1 MKRRYFLKTGSII
14 ILGLITASQTK
25 AAPFIIKAIEFK
37 NEFKERIIA
46 IISELKKEGS
56 NLVKK
61 IMDGRKYEYDPYTHY
76 PIDGG
81 IKDEITGYQL
91 FFHIH
96 RENEY
101 GHFHTFAT
109 DENGELV
116 HLILISMSEEGKPI
130 GLATVNRWVTGD
142 KYVKADVL
150 KTLSTKFYIDPALFK
165 DRRVV
170 EFVNHIFR
178 AYKEEI
184 IKLYDERVKW
194 IKNYVNN
201 NYREPFEDR
210 EYEILSE
217 RKIDLFSQLF

>member
-1 MKRRYFLKTGSII
+1 MKRRHFLKTSSII
-14 ILGLITASQTK
+14 LLGLITVSQTK
-25 AAPFIIKAIEFK
+25 AASLITKAIEFR

-46 IISELKKEGS
+46 IMGELKKEGS

-81 IKDEITGYQL
+81 IKDENTGCQL

-116 HLILISMSEEGKPI
+116 HLILISMSEEGRPI

-142 KYVKADVL
+142 KYVKAEIL
-150 KTLSTKFYIDPALFK
+150 KKLTESFFVNPSLFK
-165 DRRVV
+165 DPKAV
-170 EFVNHIFR
+170 EFVNHIFK
-178 AYKEEI
+178 AYNGEI
-184 IKLYDERVKW
+184 NQLYDERDRW
-194 IKNYVNN
+194 IINYVNN

-217 RKIDLFSQLF
+217 RKIDLFT

>member
-142 KYVKADVL
+142 KYVKAEVL
-150 KTLSTKFYIDPALFK
+150 KKLTKNFFVNPFLFK
-165 DRRVV
+165 DPKAV
-170 EFVNHIFR
+170 EFVNNVFK
-178 AYKEEI
+178 AYNGEI
-184 IKLYDERVKW
+184 NQLYDERDWW
-194 IKNYVNN
+194 IMNYVNK

-210 EYEILSE
+210 DYEILSE
-217 RKIDLFSQLF
+217 TKINL